1 MHQNQRTTVTRMY
14 WDTIGGEKCEINLDP
29 HLSLRPRHSYLN
41 SDTPRLL
48 AYPYLRKMSGSFY
61 GYHAFMHQNQRT
73 TVTRAAELAIQM
85 PNILHLDGPFHI
97 SFISSASS
105 DTVALRLFA
114 I

>member
-1 MHQNQRTTVTRMY
+1 
-14 WDTIGGEKCEINLDP
+14 
-29 HLSLRPRHSYLN
+29 
-41 SDTPRLL
+41 
-48 AYPYLRKMSGSFY
+48 MSGSLY

-73 TVTRAAELAIQM
+73 RVTRAAELAIQM
-85 PNILHLDGPFHI
+85 LNNLHLDGPFRI